1 MEINNLLELLFKGNY
16 SIDIVNNVIA
26 GSGSVNKTEI
36 AILGTTNEEYVGIKM
51 AYSFVDILIDIIE
64 NKPKMPILLLVDT
77 LGQKLSHYD
86 ELLGLNAYLGH
97 LSKTI
102 ELARLN
108 GHKIISVVRNQAVS
122 GGILSTN
129 MLADSCFAIKGSNI
143 GVMNLP
149 SMARITRIPL
159 KKLEKLS
166 ESSPLFDTNV
176 ENYYQMGAIDAIWDT
191 KDDMSTLLVSA
202 LDEMKN
208 DDRKDKGLKRK
219 GRMKTKEIVASI
231 HASLLEK

>member
-1 MEINNLLELLFKGNY
+1 MEINTLLELLFKKKY
-16 SIDIVNNVIA
+16 SIDTVNNVVF
-26 GSGSVNKTEI
+26 GSGSINKTEI
-36 AILGTTNEEYVGIKM
+36 AIIGTTNEAYIGIEM

-64 NKPKMPILLLVDT
+64 HKPKIPILLLVDT

-86 ELLGLNAYLGH
+86 ELLGLNVYLGH
-97 LSKTI
+97 LAKTI
-102 ELARLN
+102 ELARLH

-159 KKLEKLS
+159 QKLEKLS

-176 ENYYQMGAIDAIWDT
+176 ENYYQMGAINAIWDSE
-191 KDDMSTLLVSA
+191 KDMSTLLLAA
-202 LDEMKN
+202 LDETN
-208 DDRKDKGLKRK
+208 SDDRKDKGFKRK
-219 GRMKTKEIVASI
+219 GRMKTKHIVSSI
-231 HASLLEK
+231 NVALTEK